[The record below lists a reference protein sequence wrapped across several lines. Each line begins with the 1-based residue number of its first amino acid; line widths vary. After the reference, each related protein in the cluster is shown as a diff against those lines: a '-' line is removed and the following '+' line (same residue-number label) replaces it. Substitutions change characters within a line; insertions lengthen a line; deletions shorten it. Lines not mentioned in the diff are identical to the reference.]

1 LFEWKFSFHF
11 CVLLNMCGNKIVHP
25 IATRTDKTTMSAS
38 PQTLRIQSHLP
49 VQPLSKG
56 AGFRALGIRGDS
68 AVMDPY
74 LMVDHYWMS
83 QPTFGPHPHAGF
95 SAVTYMFD
103 DAETGFNNRDSMGD
117 HSHIRPGDLHWTI
130 AGAGVV
136 HDEVPVEPGRTAHG
150 LQIFVNLAAA
160 KKHMAPTAHHIAAE
174 RMPVVQQRGGARVK
188 VAFGAYDDGHV
199 TAAPV
204 EVMPADAA
212 LLDINVPSGQSFAY
226 PVPEGHSATLMVI
239 AGTVQV
245 AGQALKEGQA
255 VSFARDGG
263 VLDMQATTDSHVALL
278 LGRPLNEPV
287 VRHGPFAMTTQADI
301 ERAISDFQAGRM
313 GHL

>member
-1 LFEWKFSFHF
+1 
-11 CVLLNMCGNKIVHP
+11 MTICGNTIVHP
-25 IATRTDKTTMSAS
+25 TPTRLNETAMSAT
-38 PQTLRIQSHLP
+38 PTPLRIQSHLP
-49 VQPLSKG
+49 VQPIRMG
-56 AGFRALGIRGDS
+56 TGFRAMGVRGDS
-68 AVMDPY
+68 AAMDPY

-117 HSHIRPGDLHWTI
+117 ASHIRPGDLHWTT

-150 LQIFVNLAAA
+150 LQIFVNLAAS
-160 KKHMAPTAHHIAAE
+160 KKHMPPAAHHIAAE
-174 RMPVVQQRGGARVK
+174 RMPVVQQSGGARVK

-199 TAAPV
+199 AAAPV
-204 EVMPADAA
+204 EVMPTDAA
-212 LLDINVPSGQSFAY
+212 LLDISVPRGQRFAY
-226 PVPEGHSATLMVI
+226 PVPVGHSATLLVI
-239 AGTVQV
+239 SGAVQV
-245 AGQALKEGQA
+245 DGEALREGQA

-263 VLDMQATTDSHVALL
+263 LLDVQAIIESQVALL

-301 ERAISDFQAGRM
+301 ERAINDFQAGRM

>member
-1 LFEWKFSFHF
+1 MNLRGNTIFH
-11 CVLLNMCGNKIVHP
+11 G
-25 IATRTDKTTMSAS
+25 IATDATETEMNAPPK
-38 PQTLRIQSHLP
+38 PLRIQSHLP
-49 VQPLSKG
+49 VQPMSMG
-56 AGFRALGIRGDS
+56 NGFRALGIRGDS

-103 DAETGFNNRDSMGD
+103 DAETGFHNRDSMGD
-117 HSHIRPGDLHWTI
+117 HSHIRPGDLHWTT

-150 LQIFVNLAAA
+150 LQMFVNLAAA
-160 KKHMAPTAHHIAAE
+160 KKHMPPAAHHIAAA

-204 EVMPADAA
+204 EVMPTDAA
-212 LLDINVPSGQSFAY
+212 LLDISVPSGRSFAY

-263 VLDMQATTDSHVALL
+263 VLDMQATTNSHVTLL

>member
-1 LFEWKFSFHF
+1 M
-11 CVLLNMCGNKIVHP
+11 N
-25 IATRTDKTTMSAS
+25 ATPT
-38 PQTLRIQSHLP
+38 TLRIQCHLP
-49 VQPLSKG
+49 VQPLNKG
-56 AGFRALGIRGDS
+56 TGFRALGIRGDS

-95 SAVTYMFD
+95 CAVTYMFD
-103 DAETGFNNRDSMGD
+103 DAQTGFRNRDSRGD
-117 HSHIRPGDLHWTI
+117 NSHIRPGDLHWTT

-160 KKHMAPTAHHIAAE
+160 NKHMPPAAIHIAAE
-174 RMPVVQQRGGARVK
+174 RMPVVQQSGGARVK
-188 VAFGAYDDGHV
+188 VAFGAYDDGHT

-204 EVMPADAA
+204 EAIATEA
-212 LLDINVPSGQSFAY
+212 TLLDITMQTEQRFSY
-226 PVPEGHSATLMVI
+226 PVPVGHSATLMVI
-239 AGTVQV
+239 VGAVQV
-245 AGQALKEGQA
+245 DGQALKQGQA
-255 VSFARDGG
+255 VAFVRDGG
-263 VLDMQATTDSHVALL
+263 LLELQATENSQVALL
-278 LGRPLNEPV
+278 LGRPLGEPV

-313 GHL
+313 GRL